1 MDKIEMI
8 VLYKNDFIRFFWLTG
23 LSFLIA
29 MIWTPLLTN
38 FLYKYK
44 LGKRIRLDKNTPIF
58 SKLHAHK
65 SGTPTMG
72 GILVWVTTAVL
83 TIIFNLERSATWL
96 PLFSLVAAGIIG
108 GIDDMLNIYGIGAR
122 GGGMRFREK
131 FLLYAAI
138 AAVGAW
144 WFYYKLGWNS
154 IHIPAF
160 GDYTI
165 GAWYIPLFI
174 IALVWAA
181 FASNEADGL
190 DGLAGGIFA
199 LSYGAYAII
208 CLSQGK
214 IGLALFCGTV
224 MGALLAFLWFN
235 INPARFFMGDTG
247 SMALG
252 ITLGV
257 IAFLTNSIVVFPII
271 TLIFTIEG
279 LSFLIQRFWKIVFK
293 RKLFLSSP
301 IHHHFEAIGWPEQKI
316 VMRFWVIGAASTMIG
331 LAIALF
337 GHGF

>member
-1 MDKIEMI
+1 MELIVFSKIE
-8 VLYKNDFIRFFWLTG
+8 LIRFFWLTG

-44 LGKRIRLDKNTPIF
+44 LGKRIREDKNTPIF
-58 SKLHAHK
+58 SKLHQHK
-65 SGTPTMG
+65 AGTPTMG

-83 TIIFNLERSATWL
+83 TIIFNLERRATWL
-96 PLFSLVAAGIIG
+96 PLFAMVSSGLVGLV
-108 GIDDMLNIYGIGAR
+108 DDLMNIKGIGAF
-122 GGGMRFREK
+122 GGGLKFREK
-131 FLLYAAI
+131 FPIYAGI

-144 WFYYKLGWNS
+144 WFYSKLGWNS
-154 IHIPAF
+154 LHIPGF
-160 GDYTI
+160 GDITI
-165 GAWYIPLFI
+165 GLWYIPLFI
-174 IALVWAA
+174 LALVWAA
-181 FASNEADGL
+181 FSSNAGDGL

-214 IGLALFCGTV
+214 IELALFCGTV

-257 IAFLTNSIVVFPII
+257 IAFLTDSILAFPII
-271 TLIFTIEG
+271 TFVFTIEG

-293 RKLFLSSP
+293 KKLFLSSP
-301 IHHHFEAIGWPEQKI
+301 IHHHLEAIGWPEQKI
-316 VMRFWVIGAASTMIG
+316 VMRFWVIGAASAVIG
-331 LAIALF
+331 LAVALF
-337 GHGF
+337 GRGF